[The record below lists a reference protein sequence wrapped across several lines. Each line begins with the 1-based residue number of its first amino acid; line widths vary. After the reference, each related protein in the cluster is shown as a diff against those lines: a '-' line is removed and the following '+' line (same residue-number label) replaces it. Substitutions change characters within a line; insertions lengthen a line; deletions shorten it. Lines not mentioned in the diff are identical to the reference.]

1 MLRNSSHK
9 HADVFRHLIFNMST
23 STSLE
28 VNDVT
33 LAAKQLLAPSYS
45 GNKYLYRH
53 TLLTNWHYFLLSQI
67 CHSND
72 PIKIDV
78 EMTT

>member
-33 LAAKQLLAPSYS
+33 LAAKQLLTPSYS

-53 TLLTNWHYFLLSQI
+53 TLLSNWYYFYFLKFSTVIILR
-67 CHSND
+67 C
-72 PIKIDV
+72 
-78 EMTT
+78 